1 MIHVIYEM
9 IMGFSDMNLLLSDM
23 KSALSDMKLVSSDI
37 KSGLS
42 DMKFVLFSHKRTMYD
57 DGWNFVWEHTYLSA
71 GVILGIVTV
80 VDSECSSSHLLVLGF
95 HAGR

>member
-1 MIHVIYEM
+1 
-9 IMGFSDMNLLLSDM
+9 
-23 KSALSDMKLVSSDI
+23 
-37 KSGLS
+37 
-42 DMKFVLFSHKRTMYD
+42 MYD

-95 HAGR
+95 HAGG